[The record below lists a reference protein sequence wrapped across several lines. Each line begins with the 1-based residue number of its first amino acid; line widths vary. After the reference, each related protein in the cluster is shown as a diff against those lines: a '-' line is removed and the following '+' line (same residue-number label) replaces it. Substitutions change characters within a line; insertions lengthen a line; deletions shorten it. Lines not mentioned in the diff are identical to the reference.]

1 AVRSLDPH
9 EYPEKITPENREFI
23 KEVTYEKFGPP
34 AVLSGI
40 STYQTSSPL
49 REKPLEKGEWTPKS
63 RRCGLITRKIG
74 QYPMWSNTGKIIWTT
89 LLQVVDNHVVKYT
102 PPELVDSPRKP
113 SRFLRPN
120 KFGCIL
126 VGAESCDPQK
136 FTREYC
142 GLFAPAGLPPK
153 RVLGRF
159 FVTPEAAIQPGT
171 PLSALHFQPGDTVDV
186 IGKTIDRGFQ
196 GVMKRWG
203 FKGQRGSHGS
213 TKTHRR
219 PGNVG
224 GGGKRA
230 GIWPGTKMPGH
241 MGNRTRFLRGLKI
254 WRINT
259 KYNILYVQGLG
270 VPGATNSVVYVHDT
284 ILPLRKRKDVSKP
297 PPFPTHDPS
306 SEEDLQDD
314 LFDSFN
320 FLVNP
325 ASANSFVVDGRHCI
339 WSSNLRMKDIG
350 WALNDLSSQCRK
362 SNQPIRH
369 GPLGSETTP
378 IRPAK
383 SFIGDASSRECCSAT
398 GKYNA
403 T

>member
-1 AVRSLDPH
+1 MAGICNKLLSLNPLKGFKLLEGTNGCDCVSGFNKILNLQVRHKRPSNPKLRFPLWYLQKTRV

-34 AVLSGI
+34 AVISGI
-40 STYQTSSPL
+40 PTYQTSSPL
-49 REKPLEKGEWTPKS
+49 KDKPLEKGVWTPKS

-74 QYPMWSNTGKIIWTT
+74 QYPMWTSTGKIIWST

-113 SRFLRPN
+113 DRFLRPN
-120 KFGCIL
+120 KYGCIL

-186 IGKTIDRGFQ
+186 VGKTIDRGFQ

-203 FKGQRGSHGS
+203 FKGQPASHGQ

-270 VPGATNSVVYVHDT
+270 VPGGTNSIVYVYDT
-284 ILPLRKRKDVSKP
+284 LLPFRKRKDVSKP
-297 PPFPTHDPS
+297 PPFPTYDPS
-306 SEEDLQDD
+306 MEEDLEDD
-314 LFDSFN
+314 LYDVAVHQFGAPSIKFD
-320 FLVNP
+320 
-325 ASANSFVVDGRHCI
+325 VD
-339 WSSNLRMKDIG
+339 K
-350 WALNDLSSQCRK
+350 K
-362 SNQPIRH
+362 
-369 GPLGSETTP
+369 
-378 IRPAK
+378 
-383 SFIGDASSRECCSAT
+383 
-398 GKYNA
+398 
-403 T
+403 